1 MRVCLCGRCV
11 AGVRRLKKNIGMAY
25 INEGHFKLGT
35 KIKVEVRN
43 KMSDGVVTKMPFVPA
58 RYYKP

>member
-1 MRVCLCGRCV
+1 M